1 MTRRCGWIPKR
12 WTCGVLSEGRR
23 QPSATRKPAH
33 RFTALTALPRV
44 PASPHLHLQIHTHL
58 SSRANQLKG
67 HVCQEPILISSGS
80 SHPAL
85 SSDFFNSL
93 LHSAN
98 PSSLLPCA
106 AAGQQGVSFP
116 LVAKQGPQCSL
127 TGHAAWGRAACARAP
142 LSSPAGPAQGVS
154 HLGCSFQT
162 QGASAATSFYLL
174 AARNRDRGLIVKI
187 LSPGRE
193 A

>member
-1 MTRRCGWIPKR
+1 MFR
-12 WTCGVLSEGRR
+12 
-23 QPSATRKPAH
+23 
-33 RFTALTALPRV
+33 PR
-44 PASPHLHLQIHTHL
+44 PISMCRSTPIFQA
-58 SSRANQLKG
+58 RAKQLKG
-67 HVCQEPILISSGS
+67 HLCQEPILISSGS

-93 LHSAN
+93 LHSTN

-127 TGHAAWGRAACARAP
+127 TRHTAWCKAACGGRSCSPSRPRSALLAP
-142 LSSPAGPAQGVS
+142 RPSPAGPAQGVS
-154 HLGCSFQT
+154 HLGRSIQA
-162 QGASAATSFYLL
+162 QGASAATSLYLL
-174 AARNRDRGLIVKI
+174 AARNRDRGLVVKF
-187 LSPGRE
+187 LPPGRE